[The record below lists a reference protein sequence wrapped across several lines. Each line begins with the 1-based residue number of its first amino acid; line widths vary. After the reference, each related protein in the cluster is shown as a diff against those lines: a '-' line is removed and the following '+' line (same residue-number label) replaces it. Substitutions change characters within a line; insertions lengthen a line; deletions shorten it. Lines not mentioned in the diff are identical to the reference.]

1 MRAGVWERGADETDR
16 REAVDR
22 GGVFALG
29 CFVVVLQLV
38 SFANIAGYLFIVN
51 MNSSTSVLGTI
62 NSFL

>member
-1 MRAGVWERGADETDR
+1 MKLTGGR

-29 CFVVVLQLV
+29 CFVVVLHLV